1 MKSLSI
7 TTKLFLAIG
16 IAVFLGLAVVIT
28 QQSSSM
34 ADGLYGIAN
43 KDRLTISQLLAQNI
57 SGGVRWKKQE
67 VIEKSYLGLMED
79 PDSSISEI
87 FTLDNESNVITSINS
102 KQLESTNFLKMKN
115 QLLTGLGKKNHYIM
129 DVGDHF
135 VLIAKV
141 FAGKKQT
148 HVGYL
153 GIAYSNASLSKKV
166 ANSVL
171 VAILVSGGVI
181 AIILTA
187 IFVFLRKFFSV
198 PMQHLI
204 DLTKELVEGD
214 GDLTRKVITDSKDE
228 LGQLAGLINQFVGK
242 LHKIIT
248 HIVASS
254 ESVQESS
261 STAMSV
267 SQNNCNLLNENSME
281 ISNTRSLVA
290 NMSSTFDVVSKASN
304 DAAKSSVEVKQ
315 AAEEANKTVQQAVQS
330 VEALTAHVDFAGKV
344 IQKLEIESQN
354 IGKVLDVIRGIAEQ
368 TNLLALNAAI
378 EAARAG
384 EQGRGFAVVADE
396 VRTLASRTQQS
407 TEEIHM
413 MIEKL
418 QSGTQ
423 DAVLAMQK
431 GQAGVAVSSEQI
443 TMVNVSLDQIMT
455 TATEISKIND
465 SLASQISEQSS
476 VASSI
481 NVNIDRVDELSQSVL
496 GNATSTTNVCENL
509 KNLSEALNLQVS
521 TFKI

>member
-1 MKSLSI
+1 MKSMSI

-16 IAVFLGLAVVIT
+16 IAVFLGFAAVIA

-43 KDRLTISQLLAQNI
+43 KDRLVISQLLAQNI

-79 PDSSISEI
+79 PDSSIAEI
-87 FTLDNESNVITSINS
+87 FTLDAEGNVITSINS
-102 KQLESTNFLKMKN
+102 KQLKPTNFIEIKS
-115 QLLTGLGKKNHYIM
+115 QLLTGLGENNHYTM
-129 DVGDHF
+129 DMKGHF
-135 VLIAKV
+135 LLITKV
-141 FAGKKQT
+141 FAGKKQA
-148 HVGYL
+148 HAGYL
-153 GIAYSNASLSKKV
+153 GIAYSNASLSERV

-181 AIILTA
+181 AVILFA
-187 IFVFLRKFFSV
+187 ILVFLRKFFSV
-198 PMQHLI
+198 PMQYLI
-204 DLTKELVEGD
+204 DLTRELAEGD
-214 GDLTRKVITDSKDE
+214 GDLTRKVVANSKDE
-228 LGQLAGLINQFVGK
+228 LGQLGGLINQFVGK
-242 LHKIIT
+242 LHGIIT
-248 HIVASS
+248 NIAASS

-267 SQNNCNLLNENSME
+267 SQANCNLLTENSQE
-281 ISNTRSLVA
+281 ISNTRTLVA
-290 NMSSTFDVVSKASN
+290 SLSSTLDVVSESSN
-304 DAAKSSVEVKQ
+304 DAARSSVEVKQ
-315 AAEEANKTVQQAVQS
+315 AAEEANMTVRQAVQS
-330 VEALTAHVDFAGKV
+330 VETLTGHVDFAGEV
-344 IQKLEIESQN
+344 IRKLESESQN
-354 IGKVLDVIRGIAEQ
+354 IGQVLDVIRGIADQ

-418 QSGTQ
+418 QSGTR
-423 DAVLAMQK
+423 DAVSAMEK

-443 TMVNVSLDQIMT
+443 TKVNTSLDQIMST
-455 TATEISKIND
+455 VTEIEAIND
-465 SLASQISEQSS
+465 NLASQIGEQSS
-476 VASSI
+476 VASNI
-481 NVNIDRVDELSQSVL
+481 NVNIDRVDELSRSVL
-496 GNATSTTNVCENL
+496 GNATSTTDVCGDL
-509 KNLSEALNLQVS
+509 KNLSEALNMQVL